1 MKSLAAVAA
10 LVLLALSVSS
20 AVPPAKKK
28 KAATPAL
35 SQAAL
40 DEIEAR
46 ATIGPSA
53 LENPAA
59 LVAFF
64 EQVMHPPEGSNVH
77 ILQYGDSHTASDD
90 WANAMRLAFQAKFG
104 NGGPGFAL
112 AGHPFLGY
120 RRFDVSGTSSPF
132 WVTEGTAGHPGDGRF
147 GLGGVSITS
156 RRANDLVTFDA
167 ECDSLQLFYMT
178 QPGGGDFVISV
189 DGSPTQSVATD
200 APFAAAYLTY
210 AAQPGP
216 HRYSIRTTSAKPVRL
231 FGWAADKQSG
241 ISYET
246 LGINGAQAPM
256 ILDWD
261 DAVFTSNMGLRKPA
275 LVVLQYGTNEALN
288 PRFTVEGY
296 QLQFAQVLAKI
307 RGAAPLA
314 SILVVGPP
322 DCLKALRPLPHIEE
336 VIKIQRTAAIAAGCA
351 FWDWRARM
359 GGLGSVKQWGLAGLG
374 QADHIHLTGPGYRL
388 TAAMLFQD
396 LMRQYDRYVAVRS
409 E

>member
-1 MKSLAAVAA
+1 
-10 LVLLALSVSS
+10 
-20 AVPPAKKK
+20 
-28 KAATPAL
+28 
-35 SQAAL
+35 
-40 DEIEAR
+40 
-46 ATIGPSA
+46 
-53 LENPAA
+53 
-59 LVAFF
+59 
-64 EQVMHPPEGSNVH
+64 
-77 ILQYGDSHTASDD
+77 
-90 WANAMRLAFQAKFG
+90 
-104 NGGPGFAL
+104 
-112 AGHPFLGY
+112 
-120 RRFDVSGTSSPF
+120 
-132 WVTEGTAGHPGDGRF
+132 
-147 GLGGVSITS
+147 
-156 RRANDLVTFDA
+156 
-167 ECDSLQLFYMT
+167 
-178 QPGGGDFVISV
+178 
-189 DGSPTQSVATD
+189 
-200 APFAAAYLTY
+200 
-210 AAQPGP
+210 
-216 HRYSIRTTSAKPVRL
+216 
-231 FGWAADKQSG
+231 
-241 ISYET
+241 
-246 LGINGAQAPM
+246 M